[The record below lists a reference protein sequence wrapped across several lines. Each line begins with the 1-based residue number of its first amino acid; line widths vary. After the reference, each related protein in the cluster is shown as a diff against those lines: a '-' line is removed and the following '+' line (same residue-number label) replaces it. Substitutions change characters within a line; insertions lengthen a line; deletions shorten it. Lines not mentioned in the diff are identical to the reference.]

1 MIRVATYNLYLGA
14 DLALLFGAT
23 DPVSL
28 AERVA
33 EVRAQLAATR
43 FEERAVA
50 LARVLGRERP
60 DVVGLQ
66 EVARW
71 STAPLGPDGSRGEET
86 VHADFLPTLLAALED
101 AGCRYDAHAA
111 NLNFSG
117 GLGVGNGTWM
127 GVSGANVTL
136 VRADAGLTV
145 TAEHTGGFRDTHDVV
160 TAMPGV
166 VFPVARSWGAVEVT
180 HDGRRLL
187 VVNTHT
193 EAYDKATR
201 DAQRDEL
208 LSVLRDVPLP
218 VVLVG
223 DLNATADEVGVP
235 APYVDA
241 WTVAA
246 AATDGN
252 GLTSGQRGDLA
263 NPESLLH
270 GRIDYVFVRGAR
282 VMACRTV
289 GDRPEDR
296 TPGGLWPS
304 DHAGVVADIEL
315 AAGAVR

>member
-1 MIRVATYNLYLGA
+1 MPNPGDPTLIRVATYNLYLGA

-23 DPVSL
+23 DAASL
-28 AERVA
+28 TERVA
-33 EVRAQLAATR
+33 EVRAQLAATS

-50 LARVLGRERP
+50 IARILAREQP
-60 DVVGLQ
+60 DVIGLQ

-71 STAPLGPDGSRGEET
+71 TTALLGPDGSRGAET
-86 VHADFLPTLLAALED
+86 VHADFLPTLVAALAE
-101 AGCRYDAHAA
+101 AGCRYDAYAP

-117 GLGVGNGTWM
+117 GLALGDGTWM

-136 VRADAGLTV
+136 VRHDARLKV
-145 TAEHTGGFRDTHDVV
+145 TAERTGEFARTHDVV

-166 VFPVARSWGAVEVT
+166 AFPVARSWGAVEVEL
-180 HDGRRLL
+180 HGRRLL

-193 EAYDKATR
+193 EAYDKTTR

-208 LSVLRDVPLP
+208 LAVLDDVAMP

-223 DLNATADEVGVP
+223 DLNATPDEVGVP

-241 WTVAA
+241 WT
-246 AATDGN
+246 AATDGA
-252 GLTSGQRGDLA
+252 GLTCGQRGDLA

-270 GRIDYVFVRGAR
+270 GRIDYVFVRDAR
-282 VMACRTV
+282 VLACRTV

-296 TPGGLWPS
+296 AAGGLWPS
-304 DHAGVVADIEL
+304 DHAGVVADL
-315 AAGAVR
+315 DL